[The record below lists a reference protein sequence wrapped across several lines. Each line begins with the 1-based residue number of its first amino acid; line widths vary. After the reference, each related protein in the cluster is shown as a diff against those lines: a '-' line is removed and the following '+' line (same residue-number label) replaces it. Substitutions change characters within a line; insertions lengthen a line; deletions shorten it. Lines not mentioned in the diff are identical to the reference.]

1 MALSDPQSVTIS
13 AVATDLAAIGSS
25 LNEGR
30 YQSSDGEILLT
41 VKHGSGRRN
50 RHIVELQK
58 RDIVSDPL
66 VPAVNQAVSYTA
78 RLTVDMPNQGV
89 TAADAVALAD
99 ALVLWATSA
108 NNAKV
113 VGGQV

>member
-13 AVATDLAAIGSS
+13 AVPFTLDSVGTT

-30 YQSSDGEILLT
+30 YLDADGEILLS
-41 VKHGSGRRN
+41 VKQSSSKRN
-50 RHIVELQK
+50 RHIVELRK
-58 RDIVSDPL
+58 ADVVSDPL
-66 VPAVNQAVSYTA
+66 VPSQNTNVSYTA
-78 RLTVDMPNQGV
+78 RITIDRPKNGV

-99 ALVLWATSA
+99 ALVAWATSA
-108 NNAKV
+108 NMAKV